1 MRRADILACPPL
13 TWGMSLNT
21 ALKWICQKVPK
32 EETKTSVGKKTTTAH
47 SYCRMSEEQTR
58 VMHHPRNRDSSAR
71 ASGRQHSTLVTIW
84 AKMLRNET
92 GSYAEFVKERNWGD
106 FKRQVWQ
113 VVVNIQNTS
122 ALLQCT
128 RWDTLLIPHP
138 HPSEP
143 KEVYQY
149 LDALEVGRFELHV
162 PVSGDLKESN
172 KQGVKHHNCELS
184 SCSYSTENGTQWPS
198 RHPEG

>member
-1 MRRADILACPPL
+1 
-13 TWGMSLNT
+13 MSKS
-21 ALKWICQKVPK
+21 AKKRKQ
-32 EETKTSVGKKTTTAH
+32 KTSVGKKTTTAH

-58 VMHHPRNRDSSAR
+58 VTHHPRNKDSSAR
-71 ASGRQHSTLVTIW
+71 ASGRQHSTLVAIW

-92 GSYAEFVKERNWGD
+92 GSYAGFVKERNWGD

-122 ALLQCT
+122 ALLQHT

-162 PVSGDLKESN
+162 PVSGDLKESK

-184 SCSYSTENGTQWPS
+184 SCSYLTENGTQWPS